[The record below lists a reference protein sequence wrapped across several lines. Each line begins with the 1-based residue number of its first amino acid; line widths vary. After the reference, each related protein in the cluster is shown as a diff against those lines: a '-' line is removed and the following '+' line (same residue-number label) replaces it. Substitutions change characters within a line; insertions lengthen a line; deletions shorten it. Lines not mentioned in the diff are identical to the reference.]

1 MERNP
6 FTKQGKAL
14 SCDVR
19 EIIVEKWLEGS
30 KPFQIA
36 QRFNLPRKTVSD
48 IVDRFVHTGSVKPG
62 VGGNRLRTARTDDV
76 VLYTEF
82 CKRQRPSM
90 YAAEVQKQLIEN
102 QVVLPANVP
111 SQASISRVLASNLG
125 YSYKKMTV
133 VPKESL
139 TDNAQERLD
148 EYLTV
153 CSTCDPRSVHFFDE
167 SSVIKTTGNRNYGHA
182 PVGQRAVEI
191 QRYASNATYTVNL
204 LHSIFGV
211 DHVNILPGP
220 SNGLELHVLNF
231 FAEALQEQDI
241 FGNPLLKQGDL
252 VIMDNCGFH
261 HARHVEPVLRNMLGL
276 SGVDLVFQLPY
287 HLVYNTC
294 EHCGRFLKSLARPKL
309 ATSIRSSQVDCL
321 NSPRNWLLRNLVPNF
336 PTNFA
341 TRRGK
346 VM

>member
-1 MERNP
+1 MEPNP

-14 SCDVR
+14 SCEVR
-19 EIIVEKWLEGS
+19 DIILEKWLEGS
-30 KPFQIA
+30 KPFQIGL
-36 QRFNLPRKTVSD
+36 QLNLPRKTVSN
-48 IVDRFVHTGSVKPG
+48 IVDRFVRTGSVQPG
-62 VGGNRLRTARTDDV
+62 IGGNRLRTARTDDV

-90 YAAEVQKQLIEN
+90 YATEVQKQLIEN

-111 SQASISRVLASNLG
+111 SQASISRVLTSDLG
-125 YSYKKMTV
+125 YSYKKMTI

-153 CSTCDPRSVHFFDE
+153 CSACDPRNMHFFDE
-167 SSVIKTTGNRNYGHA
+167 SSVIKTTGNKNYGHA
-182 PVGQRAVEI
+182 PVGQKAVEI

-220 SNGLELHVLNF
+220 SNGLELLNF

-241 FGNPLLKQGDL
+241 FGNSLLKQGDL

-261 HARHVEPVLRNMLGL
+261 HARHVEPLLRNMLGL
-276 SGVDLVFQLPY
+276 SGVDLVFQPPY
-287 HLVYNTC
+287 HPVYNTC
-294 EHCGRFLKSLARPKL
+294 EHCFRFLKSWLRKNSELAEHHTEVAIYDALSRI
-309 ATSIRSSQVDCL
+309 TQGMS
-321 NSPRNWLLRNLVPNF
+321 RNFFRHC
-336 PTNFA
+336 
-341 TRRGK
+341 GYID
-346 VM
+346 